1 MTVTQRTSRE
11 STFRI
16 GLVQMCSGR
25 DVARNVRD
33 AIALVREA
41 AAGGARY
48 VQTPE
53 VTTLMELERAR
64 LFAETK
70 PEAGNLALA
79 AFCDLA
85 GELGIFLHVGSMGV
99 LLDNGKIANRS
110 YVIGPDG
117 RVGAHYD
124 KIHMFDVDLPDGESY
139 KESRNYEPGDKAVVA
154 DLPWGGLGLTIC
166 YDLRFPY
173 LHRALAKAGARFI
186 AAPAAFTKTTG
197 EAHWHILQRA
207 RAIESQCFVFAAAQG
222 GLHEHGRETFGHSL
236 VVGPWGEIVAEGGI
250 HPSVVFADVES
261 ARVDDARGRVPSLT
275 HDRPFSV
282 ERVEGLAGAP
292 TMVRS

>member
-1 MTVTQRTSRE
+1 MTTGDKA
-11 STFRI
+11 TFRI

-25 DVARNVRD
+25 DVARNVQD
-33 AIALVREA
+33 ASALVREA

-70 PEAGNLALA
+70 PEAGNAALA
-79 AFCDLA
+79 AFTDLA
-85 GELGIFLHVGSMGV
+85 AELGIFLHVGSMGV
-99 LLDNGKIANRS
+99 LLDSGRIANRS
-110 YVIGPDG
+110 YVIAPDG
-117 RVGAHYD
+117 RVAARYD
-124 KIHMFDVDLPDGESY
+124 KIHMFDVDLPNGESY
-139 KESRNYEPGDKAVVA
+139 KESRNYEPGTRAVVA

-173 LHRALAKAGARFI
+173 LHRALAQAGARFI
-186 AAPAAFTKTTG
+186 AAPAAFTRTTG

-222 GLHEHGRETFGHSL
+222 GLHEHGRETYGHSL
-236 VVGPWGEIVAEGGI
+236 VVAPWGEVVAEGGI
-250 HPSVVFADVES
+250 HPSVIFADVQS
-261 ARVDDARGRVPSLT
+261 GQVDDARGRVPSLT
-275 HDRPFSV
+275 HDRPFEV
-282 ERVEGLAGAP
+282 ERVDATAGTA
-292 TMVRS
+292 TKVRS